1 MIKRINLSNKATV
14 YIVQNENHAIN
25 FSLDA
30 KGKNNIFIYLDNL
43 TGLSSFSSNA
53 RKVENAI
60 FLVKEKTPPF
70 YRTNIINKLSIIYKV
85 KKEISSTMT
94 YLSAFNELKIII
106 GNDGSLQKLIIYE
119 IKKKLSNSC
128 HFSVEL
134 WIDSLIIRRK
144 MSLKKHTKELIS
156 QIAHNFKVSY
166 LFPSEFSKFPL
177 IDIFYVADETIKN
190 TLVANGI
197 EEEKIKIKFFP
208 RIKFMLNKF
217 GSKENISKRLLFV
230 SSAWTWHGYPGVER
244 WQKKVIEDL
253 IELKERKLLN
263 ADLFIRNHP
272 RQSKESISSIPAR
285 YLSKNKSFEE
295 DIVNSTAIIS
305 FRSSALYD
313 AKVLGKTVL
322 VYEEKSPF
330 HETNDFIEKLTKVR
344 NLIEINKYL
353 N

>member
-1 MIKRINLSNKATV
+1 MSNKATV

-43 TGLSSFSSNA
+43 TGLSSFSSNVGE
-53 RKVENAI
+53 VENAI
-60 FLVKEKTPPF
+60 FLGKEKTPSF
-70 YRTNIINKLSIIYKV
+70 YRTNLINKLNIIYRV
-85 KKEISSTMT
+85 KKEIHSKMT
-94 YLSAFNELKIII
+94 YLSDFNELKIII

-119 IKKKLSNSC
+119 IKKKLAKNC
-128 HFSVEL
+128 HFSIEL
-134 WIDSLIIRRK
+134 WIDSLIMKRK
-144 MSLKKHTKELIS
+144 RSLKKYTKEFVS
-156 QIAHNFKVSY
+156 KIAHNFSLSY
-166 LFPSEFSKFPL
+166 LFPSEYSKFPL
-177 IDIFYVADETIKN
+177 IDCFYVADEVLKN

-197 EEEKIKIKFFP
+197 EAEKIKIKNFP
-208 RIKFMLNKF
+208 RGKYLLNKF
-217 GSKENISKRLLFV
+217 ASKDNIRERLLFI
-230 SSAWTWHGYPGVER
+230 SSAWTWHGRASVER

-253 IELKERKLLN
+253 IELKERKLLD

-272 RQSKESISSIPAR
+272 RQSKESTSSIPAK

-295 DIVNSTAIIS
+295 DIVNSTIIIS

-330 HETNDFIEKLTKVR
+330 HETNDFIETLTKIR